1 MKLSIIGAGYVGL
14 VSGAAFAEFGHD
26 VIIMDIDRE
35 KIEKLERGIIPIRE
49 PGLERLLN
57 KNADRISYT
66 ANMEEVVR
74 EKNQQYVDEIVSV
87 LVERHEAPKI
97 TDEMLAMPE
106 KIQEVL
112 AAQPGMCFGNS
123 REMKLVTFVGG
134 KELVG
139 EIVNVKITK
148 AETWILEGQK
158 T

>member
-74 EKNQQYVDEIVSV
+74 EAWIHFICVWTPPMEDGSADLSAVRAV
-87 LVERHEAPKI
+87 
-97 TDEMLAMPE
+97 
-106 KIQEVL
+106 
-112 AAQPGMCFGNS
+112 S
-123 REMKLVTFVGG
+123 RELGKQFAKLKVKTPIIVTKSTVPVGTG
-134 KELVG
+134 KMIQRAIRQAFKG
-139 EIVNVKITK
+139 EFSVVSNPEFLRESQ
-148 AETWILEGQK
+148 A
-158 T
+158 